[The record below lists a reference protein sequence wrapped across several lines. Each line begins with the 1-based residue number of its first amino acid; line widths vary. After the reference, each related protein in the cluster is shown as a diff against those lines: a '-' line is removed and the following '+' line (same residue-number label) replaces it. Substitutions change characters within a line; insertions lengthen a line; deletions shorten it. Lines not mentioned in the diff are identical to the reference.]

1 MRIKEAF
8 EKRKTNGQK
17 ALITYIVSGDFGYE
31 TTKKNIMSMVNAG
44 ADIIEIGIPFSDPI
58 AEGIVIQEASQHS
71 LEGGTTPVSYTHLDV
86 YKRQVQRHYY
96 KHLKGEET
104 STNSVATIFAWTG
117 ALRKRGELDSNEEL
131 VKFADRLEKATICLL
146 YTSQIIAS

>member
-71 LEGGTTPVSYTHLDV
+71 LEGGTTLAGIFKMVKELRNETDTPFVMMMYLNTIYRFGTERFLISAMNAGSTVSSC
-86 YKRQVQRHYY
+86 RICR
-96 KHLKGEET
+96 
-104 STNSVATIFAWTG
+104 
-117 ALRKRGELDSNEEL
+117 LRKRMRYRRQPRHMAL
-131 VKFADRLEKATICLL
+131 TI
-146 YTSQIIAS
+146 SAW

>member
-58 AEGIVIQEASQHS
+58 AEGIVIRKPASIPWK
-71 LEGGTTPVSYTHLDV
+71 EGLHWPEF
-86 YKRQVQRHYY
+86 
-96 KHLKGEET
+96 LKW
-104 STNSVATIFAWTG
+104 SRNSEMKLI
-117 ALRKRGELDSNEEL
+117 LRL
-131 VKFADRLEKATICLL
+131 
-146 YTSQIIAS
+146 